1 MAADLPVPFTVT
13 AIPGAGAFAVLCL
26 ATDVNGREVALKV
39 LKPALVQNAEAVTRL
54 RDEARVLLRLDHPNV
69 VGAHDLVVR
78 AGRPVLLMEAVQGVA
93 LDRVIR
99 SHRDG
104 LSPEAA
110 AELVLQTCR
119 GLHAMYTSM
128 NPDDGRE
135 LQVVHRDI
143 KPENLMLT
151 AEGVVKIVDFGTATA
166 RLIGL
171 EARDLGATT
180 GTRGYMA
187 PERLAGQ
194 PDSPAGDV
202 YALGITL
209 FQLLTGKQMVVSMAE
224 GRHDDTVFRLLDR
237 VTSDTLNEEQLRVL
251 RHLVRRMCL
260 FEAELRPS
268 PETVVTDI
276 ERMLDGTEGSL
287 AAFAAEWV
295 PEQLV
300 ANSSNDPE
308 PRQHAEWSS
317 LAFVEEA
324 DEWHSWRVPQRA
336 PELCDAAVTHFLS
349 APDWHTKLEELQL
362 LLVDNSRWTEGP
374 FTAVVRSSMVS
385 KWQFWVSRPSD
396 EQVATALEFLRQR
409 PTVAVRELVAPLA
422 THDEP
427 RIRAAVA
434 AISDAAR

>member
-1 MAADLPVPFTVT
+1 MAADLPVPFKVT

-26 ATDVNGREVALKV
+26 ATDANGREVALKI
-39 LKPALVQNAEAVTRL
+39 LKPSLAQNAEAVTRL
-54 RDEARVLLRLDHPNV
+54 RDEARVLLRLDHPNLV
-69 VGAHDLVVR
+69 RAHDLVVR
-78 AGRPVLLMEAVQGVA
+78 EGRPVLLMEAVQGVA
-93 LDRVIR
+93 LDRIIR
-99 SHRDG
+99 EHRKG
-104 LSPEAA
+104 LSPEVA
-110 AELVLQTCR
+110 AELVLQTSR
-119 GLHAMYTSM
+119 GLHAMYTCL

-151 AEGVVKIVDFGTATA
+151 AGGVVKIVDFGTATA
-166 RLIGL
+166 RLVGL

-180 GTRGYMA
+180 GTRGYMG
-187 PERLAGQ
+187 PERLAGG
-194 PDSPAGDV
+194 PDTPAGDV
-202 YALGITL
+202 YALGVTL

-268 PETVVTDI
+268 PENVVSDI
-276 ERMLDGTEGSL
+276 ERLLEGIEGSL
-287 AAFAAEWV
+287 ETFAADWV
-295 PEQLV
+295 PERLV
-300 ANSSNDPE
+300 SNNPANSA
-308 PRQHAEWSS
+308 PREHKEWPS

-324 DEWHSWRVPQRA
+324 DAWQSWRVPKLA
-336 PELCDAAVTHFLS
+336 PELCDAALASFLA

-362 LLVDNSRWTEGP
+362 LLVENARWTEAP
-374 FTAVVRSSMVS
+374 FSAVVTAALVS

-409 PTVAVRELVAPLA
+409 PTATVRELIAPLSS
-422 THDEP
+422 HEDP

-434 AISDAAR
+434 AVNEAAS